1 VREAFAHRPTTLAD
15 YLAIMRRRKW
25 IIVVLTIVAAVS
37 AYAVS
42 QGQSPLYRA
51 SATILVNRSSIVSA
65 ITNVSDP
72 SIADPTR
79 FLATEASV
87 ARSPELAARVASAA
101 GVPGVTGGDVLAASS
116 VAPESGADLLDVSVS
131 WGNATDAVLL
141 TNAYAREFTR
151 YKTELDTKRINEA
164 LRSLRLRIKS
174 LQAAGA
180 TSSPSYSTL
189 VQYQSQLETIGTLLA
204 NNTSVLRP
212 ADGAGKV
219 RPRPLH
225 TAILGGLL
233 GGVLGFALAFLAEA
247 LDRRVRSEEELEDV
261 LQLPLIGRVPL
272 PPRHL
277 RDVKGLVMLS
287 EPAGVQAESFRK
299 LKTSIEFLNLDRKAR
314 TIMVTSSVP
323 REGKS
328 TTVANLAVAFA
339 RSGRR
344 VALVDLDLRRP
355 SLHSFFYTGVGRGI
369 TDVVAG
375 GESLA
380 AALRP
385 VSLPAAGSF
394 DAERSRNGGA
404 PRRSDAPDDRADGRP
419 ILHLL
424 RSGTIPPAGTD
435 SLVDF
440 LENERLAGVL
450 GELADQFDLVLVD
463 SPPLLAVGDAMALTP
478 NLDALVLVLH
488 AGIERP
494 LLHELARQ
502 LQNSRAPALGFI
514 LTGVAEGDGY
524 GYRYGYGYGSY
535 SYDAGAKAERGAE
548 RV

>member
-1 VREAFAHRPTTLAD
+1 MSEVLAHRPASLAD
-15 YLAIMRRRKW
+15 YLAILRRRKL
-25 IIVVLTIVAAVS
+25 IIVFLPVVAAIS

-42 QGQSPLYRA
+42 QTQSPLYRA
-51 SATILVNRSSIVSA
+51 TATILVNRSSIVSA
-65 ITNVSDP
+65 ITNVQDP

-79 FLATEASV
+79 FLETQSSV
-87 ARSPELAARVASAA
+87 ARAPELAARVAAVA
-101 GVPGVTGGDVLAASS
+101 GVPGVTAGDVLNASR

-131 WGNATDAVLL
+131 WGNPRDAALL
-141 TNAYAREFTR
+141 TNAYATQFTR
-151 YKTELDTKRINEA
+151 YKTELDTKKINDA
-164 LRSLRLRIKS
+164 LRSLRLRIKT
-174 LQAAGA
+174 LQANGS

-212 ADGAGKV
+212 AGVAVQV

-233 GGVLGFALAFLAEA
+233 GGVLGLALAFVAEG
-247 LDRRVRSEEELEDV
+247 LDRRVRAEDELEDV
-261 LQLPLIGRVPL
+261 LQIPLIGRVAR
-272 PPRHL
+272 PPRQI
-277 RDVKGLVMLS
+277 RDVNGLVMLA
-287 EPAGVQAESFRK
+287 EPASVQAESFRK
-299 LKTSIEFLNLDRKAR
+299 LKTSIEFLNLELKAR
-314 TIMVTSSVP
+314 TIMVTSAVP

-355 SLHSFFYTGVGRGI
+355 VLHSFFYTGVGGGI

-375 GESLA
+375 GETLA
-380 AALRP
+380 GALRP
-385 VSLPAAGSF
+385 VTVPATGSF
-394 DAERSRNGGA
+394 GTERSKNGGR
-404 PRRSDAPDDRADGRP
+404 PRRPTAANDRANGSA
-419 ILHLL
+419 LHLL
-424 RSGTIPPAGTD
+424 PSGTIPTAGPE

-440 LENERLAGVL
+440 LENERLATVL
-450 GELADQFDLVLVD
+450 AELADQFDLVLID
-463 SPPLLAVGDAMALTP
+463 TPPLLAVGDAMALTA
-478 NLDALVLVLH
+478 NVDALVLVLH

-502 LQNSRAPALGFI
+502 LQNSRAPALGFV
-514 LTGVAEGDGY
+514 LTGVAEGDGAAY
-524 GYRYGYGYGSY
+524 GYGYGYGSY
-535 SYDAGAKAERGAE
+535 AFDAGAKAERGAE